1 MSVNWGAELWVR
13 NADGVCWHLRPRVRA
28 RACAGVKLPGGGS
41 RPLCHSNTLSCT
53 RVSTLKSRGMWRMT
67 SLVRLYIHDCKLKY
81 RV

>member
-41 RPLCHSNTLSCT
+41 RPLSHSNTLSCT

-67 SLVRLYIHDCKLKY
+67 SLVRLLHSRLQTKIQ
-81 RV
+81 V